1 MSTDHQEVDEVEVQ
15 ALVDG
20 RLDPRRHAE
29 VLARL
34 GEDPVRLEKVTAY
47 ARHTAALREEVAAL
61 EPRLPDAMTLRLQ
74 AELGAA
80 LERPRWLPL
89 ARRAAAVVLLL
100 GAGWASH
107 DLIPSLIGSRLPPVV
122 IEAAQAHQV
131 FAEDRHRPV
140 ELAAA
145 ARREMVAWFS
155 HHLGEPV
162 EIPSLHAVGLRLV
175 GGRLLAAESGPVAQ
189 LIYEDRSGHRLTLC
203 LTSSTPAA
211 VGGDFQTVELDGLT
225 AGYWQ
230 DGELTYAVVAATSE
244 QELAAIASEAGAPD
258 PEALL

>member
-1 MSTDHQEVDEVEVQ
+1 MTTDHQEVDEIEIQ

-20 RLDPRRHAE
+20 RLDPRRHAV

-34 GEDPVRLEKVTAY
+34 ADDPARLAKVTAY
-47 ARHTAALREEVAAL
+47 ARQTAELREQVAAL
-61 EPRLPDAMTLRLQ
+61 EPPVADPLTLRLEQ
-74 AELGAA
+74 DLAAA
-80 LERPRWLPL
+80 LTRPRWMPQL
-89 ARRAAAVVLLL
+89 RRAAAVVLLL

-107 DLIPSLIGSRLPPVV
+107 GLFQSVIGHGLPPMV

-140 ELAAA
+140 ELTAA
-145 ARREMVAWFS
+145 ARQEMVAWFS
-155 HHLGEPV
+155 HHLGEQI

-175 GGRLLAAESGPVAQ
+175 GGRLLTAEDGPVAQ

-203 LTSSTPAA
+203 LSSVPAE
-211 VGGDFQTVELDGLT
+211 VGGDFQIVEVDGLT

-230 DGELTYAVVAATSE
+230 DGELTFAVVAATSE
-244 QELAAIASEAGAPD
+244 RELAAIASEAGAPEPD
-258 PEALL
+258 NLL

>member
-1 MSTDHQEVDEVEVQ
+1 MTTDHQQVDEIEIQ

-20 RLDPRRHAE
+20 RLAPHRHAP

-34 GEDPVRLEKVTAY
+34 AEDPARLEAVTAY
-47 ARHTAALREEVAAL
+47 ARQTAELREQVAAL
-61 EPRLPDAMTLRLQ
+61 QPPVPDPLTQRLEQEL
-74 AELGAA
+74 AEA
-80 LERPRWLPL
+80 LTRPRWTPHL
-89 ARRAAAVVLLL
+89 RRAAAVVLLL

-107 DLIPSLIGSRLPPVV
+107 DLFQAVLGTRLPPMV

-140 ELAAA
+140 ELTAA
-145 ARREMVAWFS
+145 ARQEMVTWFS
-155 HHLGEPV
+155 YHLGEQV

-175 GGRLLAAESGPVAQ
+175 GGRLLTAEDGPVAQ

-203 LTSSTPAA
+203 LSSMPAE
-211 VGGDFQTVELDGLT
+211 VGGDFQIVELDGLT

-230 DGELTYAVVAATSE
+230 DGELTFAVVAATSE
-244 QELAAIASEAGAPD
+244 RELAAIASEAGAPE
-258 PEALL
+258 PEGLL